1 MRTARATR
9 RPWLPTAAVVV
20 LALAT
25 ACGGAA
31 ASPSPATSP
40 SGQTPATPATAS
52 TAPAEVA
59 RPEPASPVTGRV
71 GGLGGL
77 VDRAFFI
84 GEEKGYFAE
93 QGIQLDVT
101 TFRAMTDMLPLL
113 ATDKLDVITGGNN
126 PAFFNAHASGAGGL
140 IVADVTIFR
149 PPGPGVK
156 NGSMVIVRNDLL
168 DQVKRISDLKGRPFA
183 INSAGSIAEEFF
195 EKVLASD
202 GLTPAD
208 VTVQV
213 IPYPDQVAAL
223 SNRAIDAAM
232 QIEPF
237 ITQAHDQNVAS
248 PLFDLGTIL
257 AGYPNQVLVY
267 SLDFIRE
274 KPDLA
279 RRFMVA
285 HLKALRYIE
294 DAFVKGIHRDDVVGL
309 YIKHTPIKDPQLY
322 DRMAPLYGE
331 TNARINLQAI
341 AQDQQF
347 FVRQGQQRQEIPPQ
361 SMVNTSFGEYA
372 VQVLGPYQ

>member
-1 MRTARATR
+1 
-9 RPWLPTAAVVV
+9 
-20 LALAT
+20 
-25 ACGGAA
+25 
-31 ASPSPATSP
+31 
-40 SGQTPATPATAS
+40 
-52 TAPAEVA
+52 
-59 RPEPASPVTGRV
+59 
-71 GGLGGL
+71 
-77 VDRAFFI
+77 
-84 GEEKGYFAE
+84 
-93 QGIQLDVT
+93 
-101 TFRAMTDMLPLL
+101 
-113 ATDKLDVITGGNN
+113 
-126 PAFFNAHASGAGGL
+126 
-140 IVADVTIFR
+140 
-149 PPGPGVK
+149 
-156 NGSMVIVRNDLL
+156 L
-168 DQVKRISDLKGRPFA
+168 DQVKRISDLRGRPFA
-183 INSAGSIAEEFF
+183 INSTSSIAEQFL

-237 ITQAHDQNVAS
+237 ITQAHDQGVAS

-257 AGYPNQVLVY
+257 AGYPTQLLMY
-267 SLDFIRE
+267 SFDFIRE
-274 KPDLA
+274 KPDVA
-279 RRFMVA
+279 QRFMVA

-294 DAFVKGIHRDDVVGL
+294 DAFVKGINRDDVVGL

-341 AQDQQF
+341 VQDQQF

-361 SMVNTSFGEYA
+361 AMVDTSFGEHA